1 MKKIGK
7 KGWIAIGV
15 IAVILI
21 AWFFLRGGKKEE
33 KITFET
39 AKVEN
44 TSIHTSITATGT
56 IEPVTSV
63 TVGTQVSGIV
73 SSAISMWIT
82 TLW

>member
-33 KITFET
+33 KITFAST
-39 AKVEN
+39 
-44 TSIHTSITATGT
+44 
-56 IEPVTSV
+56 
-63 TVGTQVSGIV
+63 
-73 SSAISMWIT
+73 
-82 TLW
+82 